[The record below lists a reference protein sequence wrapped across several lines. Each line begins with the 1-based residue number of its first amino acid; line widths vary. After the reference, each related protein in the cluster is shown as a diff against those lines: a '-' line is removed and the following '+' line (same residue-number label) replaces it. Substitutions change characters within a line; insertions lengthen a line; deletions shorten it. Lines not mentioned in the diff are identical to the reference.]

1 MKTDKTKS
9 SFEET
14 VLSALARLQSDVSG
28 VKTDISGLKTNV
40 SSLKTDVSDLKADVS
55 GLKTDVSS
63 LKTDVNGLKINVSDL
78 KNDIGILK
86 TDLGDLKADVCR
98 LEVLHEETDSKI
110 DHILEV
116 LIPNTNEIIEIRD
129 HEAEQDETILFHERR
144 ISFLEKKVA

>member
-1 MKTDKTKS
+1 MEIDKPKS

-28 VKTDISGLKTNV
+28 VKTDISGLKTDV

-55 GLKTDVSS
+55 
-63 LKTDVNGLKINVSDL
+63 
-78 KNDIGILK
+78 
-86 TDLGDLKADVCR
+86 DLKADVSDLKSDVRR